1 MSIEVVSSLI
11 EIIQKASNTLKK
23 VAPEWSW
30 KNHIGDFGEFY
41 CINHYKLKKAPTNTT
56 GYDAIAENGKT
67 VSIKARTNRNG
78 QVELIGDADL
88 LLVILIDE
96 NATVEQVYYG
106 SYSAAEDE
114 GTFNERQN
122 RIIITLAKL
131 RKLAENELQLT

>member
-1 MSIEVVSSLI
+1 M
-11 EIIQKASNTLKK
+11 
-23 VAPEWSW
+23 
-30 KNHIGDFGEFY
+30 
-41 CINHYKLKKAPTNTT
+41 
-56 GYDAIAENGKT
+56 
-67 VSIKARTNRNG
+67 
-78 QVELIGDADL
+78 IGDADL

-131 RKLAENELQLT
+131 RKLAESEPQLT